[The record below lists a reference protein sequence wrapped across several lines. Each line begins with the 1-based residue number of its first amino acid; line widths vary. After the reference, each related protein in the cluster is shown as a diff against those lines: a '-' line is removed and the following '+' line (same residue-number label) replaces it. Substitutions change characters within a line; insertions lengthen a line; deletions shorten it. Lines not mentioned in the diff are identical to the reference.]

1 MNRWRD
7 LKFVV
12 LYHIDPL
19 AFAKICF
26 CAFQYVIH
34 FKTVLCVP
42 KKNFF
47 SAALETRPLGQA
59 CGVGQTFCSL
69 STRNFLGC
77 GVIEEGIERSI
88 SVDSPHSACHSFELP
103 LFQLDAMSGAPRGLV
118 TVS

>member
-1 MNRWRD
+1 MPYFALEGLVPLNSEAPALPALSPGLERRSMNRWRD

-26 CAFQYVIH
+26 FVSRYGIH

-59 CGVGQTFCSL
+59 CAVGQTFCSL
-69 STRNFLGC
+69 ST
-77 GVIEEGIERSI
+77 
-88 SVDSPHSACHSFELP
+88 
-103 LFQLDAMSGAPRGLV
+103 
-118 TVS
+118 